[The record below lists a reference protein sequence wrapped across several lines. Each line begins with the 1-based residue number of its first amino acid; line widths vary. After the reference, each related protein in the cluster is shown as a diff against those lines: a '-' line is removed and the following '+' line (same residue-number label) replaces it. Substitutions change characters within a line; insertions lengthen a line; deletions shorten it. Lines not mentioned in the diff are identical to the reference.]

1 MAAKLFTCQLFE
13 SKGLNKAI
21 YFSGLSYDLIIHPYV
36 YGEPLTSIQPIY
48 YLDELEAIARLRI
61 EPPKPI
67 SEKEI
72 EYLID
77 NYLFEYSLLDSD
89 SRMCSKI
96 TKPAFWPFES
106 NDLYQY
112 HDNKNTRA
120 LTLDP
125 LNDES
130 IVSLQDAS
138 GEEWNF
144 TDFCFAKPLIFN
156 HLENCAINIKKLYN
170 EKINAIIAPDS
181 HRDGYMGRLR
191 LIESENEVLDY
202 TQALDL
208 EYKIS
213 FHRIKSIDTFEIES
227 EIISGDI
234 IDIPVQKIT
243 TNKTYSP
250 LLLSYY
256 FSGLRERNPL
266 LSFTG
271 YYNVLEYYLEDA
283 APLIGLTTARTEKEN
298 LRHVMNLI
306 TNHNELYQFIMNFS
320 QHLVTNIGQDII
332 SSSGV
337 KITGVSVQDEP
348 ILVTNISDWL
358 YKIRCAVVHSKK
370 SRRGQTEAIFEPY
383 SDEADNIQAALS
395 VIKWLSQK
403 CILKDNEL
411 TNSVP

>member
-1 MAAKLFTCQLFE
+1 
-13 SKGLNKAI
+13 
-21 YFSGLSYDLIIHPYV
+21 
-36 YGEPLTSIQPIY
+36 
-48 YLDELEAIARLRI
+48 
-61 EPPKPI
+61 
-67 SEKEI
+67 
-72 EYLID
+72 
-77 NYLFEYSLLDSD
+77 
-89 SRMCSKI
+89 
-96 TKPAFWPFES
+96 
-106 NDLYQY
+106 
-112 HDNKNTRA
+112 
-120 LTLDP
+120 
-125 LNDES
+125 
-130 IVSLQDAS
+130 
-138 GEEWNF
+138 
-144 TDFCFAKPLIFN
+144 
-156 HLENCAINIKKLYN
+156 
-170 EKINAIIAPDS
+170 
-181 HRDGYMGRLR
+181 
-191 LIESENEVLDY
+191 
-202 TQALDL
+202 
-208 EYKIS
+208 
-213 FHRIKSIDTFEIES
+213 
-227 EIISGDI
+227 
-234 IDIPVQKIT
+234 QKIT

-320 QHLVTNIGQDII
+320 RHLVTNIGQDII

>member
-21 YFSGLSYDLIIHPYV
+21 YFSGLTYNLIIHPYV
-36 YGEPLTSIQPIY
+36 YGEPLASIQPIY

-61 EPPKPI
+61 EPPSPI

-77 NYLFEYSLLDSD
+77 NYLFEYSLLNIN

-96 TKPAFWPFES
+96 TKPAFWPFDS

-125 LNDES
+125 LNDDS
-130 IVSLQDAS
+130 IVSLQDSS
-138 GEEWNF
+138 GKEWDF

-156 HLENCAINIKKLYN
+156 HLSNCAINIKKLYN
-170 EKINAIIAPDS
+170 EKINVMITPDS
-181 HRDGYMGRLR
+181 HRDGYMGKLR

-202 TQALDL
+202 TQALGL
-208 EYKIS
+208 ENKIS
-213 FHRIKSIDTFEIES
+213 FHRIINVDTFEIES
-227 EIISGDI
+227 EIISGDV
-234 IDIPVQKIT
+234 IDIPVKKIT

-283 APLIGLTTARTEKEN
+283 APIMGLTTDRTEKEN
-298 LRHVMNLI
+298 LRHVINLI
-306 TNHNELYQFIMNFS
+306 TNQNEIYQFIINS
-320 QHLVTNIGQDII
+320 SRRLVTKIGQDII

-337 KITGVSVQDEP
+337 RIAGVNVQDEP
-348 ILVTNISDWL
+348 TLMTNISDWL

-383 SDEADNIQAALS
+383 SSEADNIQSALI

-411 TNSVP
+411 TNALP

>member
-61 EPPKPI
+61 EPPKQI

-77 NYLFEYSLLDSD
+77 NYLFEYSLLNNN

-130 IVSLQDAS
+130 IISLKDAS
-138 GEEWNF
+138 GSDWNF

-156 HLENCAINIKKLYN
+156 YLSDCAINIKKLYN
-170 EKINAIIAPDS
+170 EKIEAFIAPDS
-181 HRDGYMGRLR
+181 YRDGYMGRLR
-191 LIESENEVLDY
+191 LIENENEVLDY

-208 EYKIS
+208 EDKIS
-213 FHRIKSIDTFEIES
+213 FHRIKNVDSFEIKS
-227 EIISGDI
+227 DIISGDV
-234 IDIPVQKIT
+234 IDIPVKKIT
-243 TNKTYSP
+243 TNKVYSP

-283 APLIGLTTARTEKEN
+283 APIIGLTTARTEKEN
-298 LRHVMNLI
+298 LRHVVSLI
-306 TNHNELYQFIMNFS
+306 TVQTELYQFI
-320 QHLVTNIGQDII
+320 TNCSHGLKLKIGQDII
-332 SSSGV
+332 SSSGIKIAGVNV
-337 KITGVSVQDEP
+337 KNEPALMVS
-348 ILVTNISDWL
+348 ISDWL

-370 SRRGQTEAIFEPY
+370 SRKGQTEAIFEPY
-383 SDEADNIQAALS
+383 SEEADNIQAGLI

-411 TNSVP
+411 TNTVP

>member
-1 MAAKLFTCQLFE
+1 PQTTVHQWRDRFLPRV
-13 SKGLNKAI
+13 LNQ
-21 YFSGLSYDLIIHPYV
+21 GGH
-36 YGEPLTSIQPIY
+36 
-48 YLDELEAIARLRI
+48 
-61 EPPKPI
+61 
-67 SEKEI
+67 
-72 EYLID
+72 
-77 NYLFEYSLLDSD
+77 
-89 SRMCSKI
+89 
-96 TKPAFWPFES
+96 AF
-106 NDLYQY
+106 Y
-112 HDNKNTRA
+112 
-120 LTLDP
+120 TL
-125 LNDES
+125 
-130 IVSLQDAS
+130 
-138 GEEWNF
+138 
-144 TDFCFAKPLIFN
+144 
-156 HLENCAINIKKLYN
+156 
-170 EKINAIIAPDS
+170 
-181 HRDGYMGRLR
+181 RDGYMGRLR

-320 QHLVTNIGQDII
+320 RHLVTNIGQDII

-370 SRRGQTEAIFEPY
+370 SRRGQTEAMFEPY

>member
-61 EPPKPI
+61 EPPRQI

-77 NYLFEYSLLDSD
+77 NYLFEYSLINNN

-125 LNDES
+125 LNDKS
-130 IVSLQDAS
+130 IISLKDAS
-138 GEEWNF
+138 GNDWDF

-156 HLENCAINIKKLYN
+156 YLSDCAINIKKLYN
-170 EKINAIIAPDS
+170 EKIEAFIAPDS

-191 LIESENEVLDY
+191 LIENENEVLDY

-213 FHRIKSIDTFEIES
+213 FHRIKNVDSFEIES
-227 EIISGDI
+227 DIISGDI
-234 IDIPVQKIT
+234 IDIPVKKIT
-243 TNKTYSP
+243 TNKVYSP

-283 APLIGLTTARTEKEN
+283 APIIGLTTARTEKEN
-298 LRHVMNLI
+298 LRHVMALI
-306 TNHNELYQFIMNFS
+306 TSQTELYQFI
-320 QHLVTNIGQDII
+320 TNYSRGLDSKIGQDII
-332 SSSGV
+332 SSSGIKIAGVNV
-337 KITGVSVQDEP
+337 KNEP
-348 ILVTNISDWL
+348 TLMANISDWL

-370 SRRGQTEAIFEPY
+370 SRKGQTEAIFEPY
-383 SDEADNIQAALS
+383 SEEADNIQAALI